1 VSAHCRGNN
10 ASSTCQR
17 RRRLPSLA
25 TAVGALATRP
35 DGEFFDAMTPVDD
48 DGDSKAEEPIN
59 LMIGSLGHLD
69 HDVAEHR

>member
-1 VSAHCRGNN
+1 
-10 ASSTCQR
+10 
-17 RRRLPSLA
+17 
-25 TAVGALATRP
+25 
-35 DGEFFDAMTPVDD
+35 MTPVDD